1 MKKRTIGLVR
11 TKGLAQTKGLV
22 WGVVVLLTTCATG
35 CFQFAT
41 EKAYWDYTGNRALFQ
56 VTNSSQTAADRMHT
70 HRQVIQQDAR
80 SLIDDIDFILLRER
94 PSRLSRWH
102 NR

>member
-1 MKKRTIGLVR
+1 MKKRT
-11 TKGLAQTKGLV
+11 TGLAL
-22 WGVVVLLTTCATG
+22 GVMVLLTACTTG
-35 CFQFAT
+35 CFQLPT
-41 EKAYWDYTGNRALFQ
+41 EKAYWDFTGNRAIFQ
-56 VTNSSQTAADRMHT
+56 VTNSSQSAADRMHT
-70 HRQVIQQDAR
+70 HRQVINQDAR

>member
-1 MKKRTIGLVR
+1 MNKRWTNLKFGGL
-11 TKGLAQTKGLV
+11 TL
-22 WGVVVLLTTCATG
+22 GVTLLLTTCATG
-35 CFQFAT
+35 CFQLPT
-41 EKAYWDYTGNRALFQ
+41 EKAYWDFTANRSIFQ
-56 VTNSSQTAADRMHT
+56 MTNSSQTAADRMHT
-70 HRQVIQQDAR
+70 HRQVIAQDAR

>member
-1 MKKRTIGLVR
+1 MNTMNKRWTGL
-11 TKGLAQTKGLV
+11 TL
-22 WGVVVLLTTCATG
+22 GVALILMTSATG

-41 EKAYWDYTGNRALFQ
+41 EKAYWDYTGNRAIFQ

-70 HRQVIQQDAR
+70 HRQVINQDAR
-80 SLIDDIDFILLRER
+80 SMIDDIDFILLRER

>member
-1 MKKRTIGLVR
+1 MIKRWTGLTFGVA
-11 TKGLAQTKGLV
+11 LLLV
-22 WGVVVLLTTCATG
+22 TGATG
-35 CFQFAT
+35 CFQLPV
-41 EKAYWDYTGNRALFQ
+41 EQAYWDFTGNRAIFQ
-56 VTNSSQTAADRMHT
+56 VNNSSQTAADRMHT
-70 HRQVIQQDAR
+70 HRQVINQDAR

>member
-1 MKKRTIGLVR
+1 MKRYLTGFAMGAALFV
-11 TKGLAQTKGLV
+11 LAG
-22 WGVVVLLTTCATG
+22 ATG
-35 CFQFAT
+35 CFQLPT
-41 EKAYWDYTGNRALFQ
+41 EKAYWGFTANRAIFQ
-56 VTNSSQTAADRMHT
+56 VNNSTQTAADRMHT
-70 HRQVIQQDAR
+70 HRQVINQDAR